1 MMPMLR
7 RCEIGAAFSTNTY
20 QCQGRGMGLRSVSLG
35 ICDYF
40 ISTGKQPLEV
50 ACITNIV
57 MSSLLNYSV
66 GLGAVRQMLYDCCL
80 IW

>member
-1 MMPMLR
+1 
-7 RCEIGAAFSTNTY
+7 
-20 QCQGRGMGLRSVSLG
+20 MGLRSVSLG

-50 ACITNIV
+50 ACITNMV

-80 IW
+80 I